1 VTKQQLGLLTLGVIL
16 IIVATWV
23 AAFILSLISLSDIF
37 PLVLLS
43 SGIWTIVVA
52 GIKAIASKESDGAF
66 GIFGWGTLFIV
77 VGGSWYF
84 SNLGMPIEYTIVF
97 VLLLLGALAIAAGL
111 KSR

>member
-1 VTKQQLGLLTLGVIL
+1 MMKRQLGLLTLGVFL
-16 IIVATWV
+16 IIVAIWV
-23 AAFILSLISLSDIF
+23 GAFILSLITFNDVL

-43 SGIWTIVVA
+43 SGIWTVVIA
-52 GIKAIASKESDGAF
+52 AVKAVRPKKNGGAF

-84 SNLGMPIEYTIVF
+84 SSLGMPIEFTVVF
-97 VLLLLGALAIAAGL
+97 VLLLLGALAIAAAL